1 MYYQEPAKRRS
12 GNRPRGTLVTKTM
25 KVGRGTMKSYMI
37 TKLLP
42 AIKAKWPKED
52 ANKTIWIQQDN
63 APSHVPPNDEQFA
76 AAVRE
81 TGLDIRIMNQPP
93 NSPDMNCLD
102 LGFFASLQSMTDR
115 RVSRNIDELIQN
127 VQLEF
132 DEHRPEILYR
142 VFLTLQ
148 GCMTEVTKARGG
160 NKYRIPHMRKEKLEA
175 LGMLPKA
182 LSCDRELYEICIE
195 FLAAQ
200 S

>member
-1 MYYQEPAKRRS
+1 
-12 GNRPRGTLVTKTM
+12 
-25 KVGRGTMKSYMI
+25 
-37 TKLLP
+37 
-42 AIKAKWPKED
+42 
-52 ANKTIWIQQDN
+52 
-63 APSHVPPNDEQFA
+63 
-76 AAVRE
+76 
-81 TGLDIRIMNQPP
+81 MNQPP

-148 GCMTEVTKARGG
+148 GCMTEVMKARGG
-160 NKYRIPHMRKEKLEA
+160 NKYKIPHMSKEKLEA

-182 LSCDRELYEICIE
+182 LSCDRELYESCIQ